1 MFKIIPEAFTT
12 FPTSS
17 PDATVLRTSAS
28 GYNSS
33 GSEANLQLPTKLVM
47 QRLLAPCSR
56 SIPDSIIDHILGYYN
71 PHKESFTKNII
82 QKTDLWEKTWLHWYR
97 TQENPLVQF
106 VMEYLF
112 TDWNIELN
120 ECPPSTELRTA
131 LFGQRDKIIQQL
143 TQQEASLL
151 NEFGAIPPEA
161 IDNVPSTLNLKPRL
175 EYLPSDFEIDFRV
188 LEHKTVVS
196 VFNRTNKGIDFILF
210 GDIYD
215 NEQYS
220 VYCREYV
227 SPDDMQVTIYWDD
240 NYSLV
245 LNI

>member
-1 MFKIIPEAFTT
+1 MLQTSTVIKPSSIKATYGVHSKEASVF
-12 FPTSS
+12 SS
-17 PDATVLRTSAS
+17 P
-28 GYNSS
+28 
-33 GSEANLQLPTKLVM
+33 LPNKLVM
-47 QRLLAPCSR
+47 QRLLAPWPR
-56 SIPDSIIDHILGYYN
+56 SVPDSIIDHILEYYN

-97 TQENPLVQF
+97 TQTNPLIQF
-106 VMEYLF
+106 TMEYLF

-120 ECPPSTELRTA
+120 ECPPSTELRIA
-131 LFGQRDKIIQQL
+131 L
-143 TQQEASLL
+143 
-151 NEFGAIPPEA
+151 FGAIPPEA

-175 EYLPSDFEIDFRV
+175 EYLPTDFEIEFSV

-196 VFNRTNKGIDFILF
+196 VFNRTSKGIDFILF

-227 SPDDMQVTIYWDD
+227 SPDDMQITIYWDD